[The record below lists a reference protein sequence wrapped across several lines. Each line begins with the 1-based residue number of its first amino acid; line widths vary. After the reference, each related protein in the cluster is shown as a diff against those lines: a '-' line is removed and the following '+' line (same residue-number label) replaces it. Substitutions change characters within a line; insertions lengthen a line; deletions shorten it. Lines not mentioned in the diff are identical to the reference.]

1 VPEAVQA
8 AKVVARLLLGAMAE
22 PGLLAKVARAER
34 PEPGGPQEG
43 TAAVGPVLG
52 APPGVMLVDTQV
64 AVERVER
71 RAAAAL
77 VA

>member
-1 VPEAVQA
+1 VQA
-8 AKVVARLLLGAMAE
+8 AKVVARRLLGAMPE

-43 TAAVGPVLG
+43 TAVGAVLG
-52 APPGVMLVDTQV
+52 EPPGVMLVDTQV
-64 AVERVER
+64 AVERVVQAVEQ

-77 VA
+77 VT